1 MDAEL
6 YQSLLA
12 KGGCVDL
19 SARAKWRLSGAD
31 RVRYLNG
38 QVTNDV
44 RTARADE
51 ALYACVTNVKGRIE
65 GDVFIHA
72 EGDSLILD
80 APEALRESL
89 GMRLEKYIIADDAVL
104 EDITDEW
111 RLWHVIGEMRNEKLE
126 MGNAEGEEKNGVRS
140 ERFGIPGFDVWLPAS
155 EPSALGP
162 LLSAEDA
169 EAFRILQR
177 IPAYPSELNADTF
190 PQEAGLE
197 KTAMSYTKGC
207 YIGQE
212 ILSRIKTTGKM
223 PRELIAWE
231 AAGGEGG
238 IMVGAALFLGD
249 KSVGTIT
256 SLTRHPLSGVLMGL
270 GFIRQGAAAVD
281 SVLLVGSGVSNIGPV
296 IKISALLN
304 Q

>member
-111 RLWHVIGEMRNEKLE
+111 RLWHVIGEMRNNK
-126 MGNAEGEEKNGVRS
+126 EGKKRS
-140 ERFGIPGFDVWLPAS
+140 AQ
-155 EPSALGP
+155 
-162 LLSAEDA
+162 
-169 EAFRILQR
+169 ILR
-177 IPAYPSELNADTF
+177 
-190 PQEAGLE
+190 
-197 KTAMSYTKGC
+197 
-207 YIGQE
+207 
-212 ILSRIKTTGKM
+212 
-223 PRELIAWE
+223 
-231 AAGGEGG
+231 
-238 IMVGAALFLGD
+238 
-249 KSVGTIT
+249 
-256 SLTRHPLSGVLMGL
+256 
-270 GFIRQGAAAVD
+270 
-281 SVLLVGSGVSNIGPV
+281 
-296 IKISALLN
+296 
-304 Q
+304 

>member
-1 MDAEL
+1 MDANL

-44 RTARADE
+44 RAARADE

-111 RLWHVIGEMRNEKLE
+111 RLWHVFGDEK
-126 MGNAEGEEKNGVRS
+126 EGADGVRS
-140 ERFGIPGFDVWLPAS
+140 RRFGIPGYDVWLASADTPDLPA
-155 EPSALGP
+155 
-162 LLSAEDA
+162 LLSAKDA

-177 IPAYPSELNADTF
+177 IPAYPRELNADTF
-190 PQEAGLE
+190 PQEAALE

-231 AAGGEGG
+231 AAGGEQG
-238 IMVGAALFLGD
+238 ILVGTGLFLGD
-249 KSVGTIT
+249 KSVGVIT
-256 SLTRHPLSGVLMGL
+256 SMTRHPLSGVLTGL
-270 GFIRQGAAAVD
+270 GFIRQGVASVD